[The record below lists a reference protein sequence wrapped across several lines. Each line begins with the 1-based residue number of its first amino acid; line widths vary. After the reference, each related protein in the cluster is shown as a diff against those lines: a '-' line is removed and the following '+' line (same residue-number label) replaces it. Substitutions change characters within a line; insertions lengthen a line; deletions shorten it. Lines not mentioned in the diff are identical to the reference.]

1 MGNGQG
7 ALEDLVAPMFA
18 DQYQGKRVFVT
29 GHTGFKGSW
38 LAEWLLVLGADVTGF
53 SLDDRAPPDHFTQ
66 LGLEQRMNHLVG
78 DVRDADALRRALNA
92 ARPDFVFHLAAQSL
106 VRRSYREPA
115 QTMATNIMG
124 TVNVLEALKDLGL
137 PAACV
142 IVTSDKCYENREV
155 LTGYRED
162 DPLGGRDPY
171 SASKGAAEIVAH
183 SYRRSFFSGPES
195 PVRIATA
202 RAGNV
207 IGGGDWSEDRIV
219 PDCVRSLA
227 ARHPIRVR
235 NPAATRPWQHVLE
248 PLSGYLW
255 LGALLRVAAA
265 RPDDPHAAAVS
276 TAFNFGPQVEANRP
290 VSDLVGELLKH
301 WPGQWQALD
310 QDDGPHEAGRLA
322 LACDKAF
329 HLLDWRPVWSFEQ
342 NVKATAMWYRAI
354 AEDESAA
361 PERTR
366 ADISTYVADARRI
379 GMRWALPPDS

>member
-1 MGNGQG
+1 VGRGQG
-7 ALEDLVAPMFA
+7 ALENLVTPVFA
-18 DQYQGKRVFVT
+18 NRYQGKRVFIT

-38 LAEWLLVLGADVTGF
+38 LAEWLLMLGAQVTGF
-53 SLDDRAPPDHFTQ
+53 SLDDRESPDHFTQ
-66 LGLEQRMNHLVG
+66 LGLAQRMNHLVG
-78 DVRDADALRRALNA
+78 DVRDADGLRRALHTT
-92 ARPDFVFHLAAQSL
+92 RPDIVFHLAAQSL

-115 QTMATNIMG
+115 QTMETNIMG
-124 TVNVLEALKDLGL
+124 TVNLLEALRDFGH

-183 SYRRSFFSGPES
+183 SYRRSFFSS
-195 PVRIATA
+195 TDSAVRMATA

-219 PDCVRSLA
+219 PDCIRNLMSGK
-227 ARHPIRVR
+227 PIGVR

-248 PLSGYLW
+248 PLSAYLW
-255 LGALLRVAAA
+255 LGALLSGTHE
-265 RPDDPHAAAVS
+265 RPGDSTASAVS
-276 TAFNFGPQVEANRP
+276 TAFNFGPPVEANRS
-290 VSDLVGELLKH
+290 VADLVGELLKH
-301 WPGQWQALD
+301 WPGQWQSLA
-310 QDDGPHEAGRLA
+310 QDDGPYEAGRLG

-342 NVKATAMWYRAI
+342 NVEATAQWYRVVA
-354 AEDESAA
+354 ADENAA
-361 PERTR
+361 PEQTR
-366 ADISTYVADARRI
+366 GDISSYVADARRM
-379 GMRWALPPDS
+379 GLRWALAT